1 MVTFALSPFLAD
13 ASTGLPILDYTTKS
27 GKEHYRVAT
36 EKLDPET
43 GFALDPNDCLSL
55 LDLFAARAVS
65 MGWDRESGV
74 LWIPDDNGENRYIVS
89 QYAMLTENQVTTA
102 ELAVMSAE
110 TRSSQE
116 SYQIYQCLYNSLT

>member
-13 ASTGLPILDYTTKS
+13 AATGSPVIDYTTKA

-36 EKLDPET
+36 EKLDPDN
-43 GFALDPNDCLSL
+43 GFNLDPNDCLAL

-74 LWIPDDNGENRYIVS
+74 LRIPDDNGAKRYIVS
-89 QYAMLTENQVTTA
+89 QYAMLTETNVTTA
-102 ELAVMSAE
+102 ELAVMSTE
-110 TRSSQE
+110 TRDSQE
-116 SYQIYQCLYNSLT
+116 SYLIY